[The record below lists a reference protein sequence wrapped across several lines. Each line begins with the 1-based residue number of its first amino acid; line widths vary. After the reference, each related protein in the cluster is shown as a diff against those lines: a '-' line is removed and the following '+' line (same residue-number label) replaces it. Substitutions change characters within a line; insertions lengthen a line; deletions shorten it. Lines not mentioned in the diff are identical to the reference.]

1 MANSAILTPYA
12 AFVAAC
18 YEQHKIHHAEN
29 KVEEKAELEKANP
42 TNPTGFNFFQIFRQ
56 FFKNVAKFGS
66 LSVQIRKK
74 NFKISSHSL

>member
-29 KVEEKAELEKANP
+29 KVEEKAELEKAIC
-42 TNPTGFNFFQIFRQ
+42 FH
-56 FFKNVAKFGS
+56 
-66 LSVQIRKK
+66 KK
-74 NFKISSHSL
+74 NLFLEANLPR

>member
-29 KVEEKAELEKANP
+29 KVEEKAELEKAICFP
-42 TNPTGFNFFQIFRQ
+42 KKKSITRSKSTL
-56 FFKNVAKFGS
+56 
-66 LSVQIRKK
+66 LSVLAL
-74 NFKISSHSL
+74 N

>member
-29 KVEEKAELEKANP
+29 KVEEKAELEKAIC
-42 TNPTGFNFFQIFRQ
+42 FH
-56 FFKNVAKFGS
+56 
-66 LSVQIRKK
+66 KK
-74 NFKISSHSL
+74 NQFLEANLPR

>member
-29 KVEEKAELEKANP
+29 KVEEKAQFEKAIC
-42 TNPTGFNFFQIFRQ
+42 FH
-56 FFKNVAKFGS
+56 
-66 LSVQIRKK
+66 KK
-74 NFKISSHSL
+74 KSIPRANLPR